1 MEAVK
6 LTLPNGALHAFSK
19 MLLKMK
25 ITCEQH
31 SNFSTKTEV
40 DPSTPRRLR
49 PCSEVTLPR
58 MKEYGNKSSQKSIS
72 TETDQ
77 SILRNSNRC
86 LSNSQIK
93 IMNESA
99 LIAQLA
105 GPVIE
110 GYPQYE
116 VVLTNLV
123 IKFVERKQERKA
135 KE

>member
-6 LTLPNGALHAFSK
+6 LTLLSGALHAFSK
-19 MLLKMK
+19 MPQKMK
-25 ITCEQH
+25 ITCELH
-31 SNFSTKTEV
+31 LNFSTKTEV
-40 DPSTPRRLR
+40 APSTPRRLR
-49 PCSEVTLPR
+49 PYLEATLPR
-58 MKEYGNKSSQKSIS
+58 MKESGNKSSQKSIS

-77 SILRNSNRC
+77 SILRNSKAC

-93 IMNESA
+93 RMNESA
-99 LIAQLA
+99 LITLLA
-105 GPVIE
+105 KPVIE

-116 VVLTNLV
+116 VALTNLV